1 MRKQENLHCE
11 GTRSYLVITSL
22 LLTLAL
28 AACGDKK
35 KDDSKKKNETADK
48 KAVPDKAEAKAEA
61 KKEKPAEPA
70 KPTPASPPKSGKTY
84 YIQVVG
90 GDFLTSP
97 NAKSSQ
103 TILVA
108 PLKKSSK
115 QRWQLTK
122 KKDGTFNVMSVS
134 SGLNI
139 DAGDDAKAGENVMQ
153 YKRDTSKTQRW
164 SIIGAAKGQ
173 YNLLSKSRNFY
184 MTRKKHYTVLQPA
197 DDSNNQKWMFFS
209 VDQM

>member
-1 MRKQENLHCE
+1 MRKQENLRCE
-11 GTRSYLVITSL
+11 RTGSYLVITSL
-22 LLTLAL
+22 ILTLAL

-35 KDDSKKKNETADK
+35 KDDSKKKDETADK
-48 KAVPDKAEAKAEA
+48 KAVADKAEA

-70 KPTPASPPKSGKTY
+70 KPTPASPPKPGQTY

-97 NAKSSQ
+97 GAKSSQ
-103 TILVA
+103 TLLVA

-122 KKDGTFNVMSVS
+122 NKDGTFGVMSVS

-139 DAGDDAKAGENVMQ
+139 DAGDDAKAGEIVMQ

-164 SIIGAAKGQ
+164 TIIGAAKGQ

-184 MTRKKHYTVLQPA
+184 LTRKKHYTVQQPA
-197 DDSNNQKWMFFS
+197 DDSDNQKWMFFS